1 MSGKQTQGDA
11 PPTPPIG
18 QRIREAREALNLGQ
32 EALADR
38 VGLARTA
45 LSAVEN
51 GKREV
56 SATELVQF
64 ADALGRPF
72 EFFFRPETASSF
84 DFQPLLR
91 VGNTDDAG
99 AASAP
104 RRGRPPKGDGRST
117 VREALIKFEELCRM
131 YLELEEVNG
140 LPVPELMKFPF
151 EPGRF
156 MYREAE
162 RMAELMRT
170 KLGLGPTLPATQLR
184 ELLEER
190 LSIKTFVLRSSSK
203 LSGACIYH
211 ERVGGCVLVIAKTIP
226 HMLYTLAHE
235 FGHLLAHRDTPI
247 VDEDLWAKTP
257 KEQFANAFAAS
268 LLMPR
273 GGVQELFSSIYHSR
287 STFTDV
293 DVIHMSRHFGVSFRA
308 MLYRL
313 QGLRLIAPGT
323 AQKLLGEYGK
333 AGTGP
338 TKRAEEAGLG
348 VEKHTFWLPLP
359 ERYVFLA
366 LRAYRNEELSIGRLA
381 EMLCDVDGKRRSI
394 EAAQK
399 FVDDYQAVPDGDDH
413 AVDPEDPGDE

>member
-1 MSGKQTQGDA
+1 MSENLTAANEGVHM
-11 PPTPPIG
+11 G

-32 EALADR
+32 EALADH
-38 VGLARTA
+38 VGIARTA

-51 GKREV
+51 GKRDV
-56 SATELVQF
+56 SATELLRF
-64 ADALGRPF
+64 ANALGRPF
-72 EFFFRPETASSF
+72 EYFLHRGTASSF

-91 VGNTDDAG
+91 VENLDEG
-99 AASAP
+99 AAAP
-104 RRGRPPKGDGRST
+104 RRGRPPKGDGRSAI
-117 VREALIKFEELCRM
+117 REALVKFEELCRM
-131 YLELEEVNG
+131 YLELEEITG

-156 MYREAE
+156 MYRDAE
-162 RMAELMRT
+162 RIADLVRT
-170 KLGLGPTLPATQLR
+170 RLGLGSTLPAAQLR

-190 LSIKTFVLRSSSK
+190 LAIKTFVLRSSSK

-211 ERVGGCVLVIAKTIP
+211 QRVGGCVLVIAKTIP

-235 FGHLLAHRDTPI
+235 LGHLLVHRDTPV
-247 VDEDLWAKTP
+247 VDEDLWGKKP
-257 KEQFANAFAAS
+257 REQFANAFAAS

-273 GGVQELFSSIYHSR
+273 AGVQETFSSIYRSR

-293 DVIHMSRHFGVSFRA
+293 EVIHLSRHFGVSFRA

-323 AQKLLGEYGK
+323 AEKLLTTHNKLGIGPAQR
-333 AGTGP
+333 AGQ
-338 TKRAEEAGLG
+338 AGLG
-348 VEKHTFWLPLP
+348 TEKHRFWHPLP

-381 EMLCDVDGKRRSI
+381 EMLCDADGRRRSI
-394 EAAQK
+394 EATQE
-399 FVDDYQAVPDGDDH
+399 FVASYQALSDGDD
-413 AVDPEDPGDE
+413 ANLAIEDSGDE

>member
-1 MSGKQTQGDA
+1 MSENKTMGEDA
-11 PPTPPIG
+11 TLRLG
-18 QRIREAREALNLGQ
+18 RRIREAREALNLGQ

-38 VGLARTA
+38 VGMPRTA
-45 LSAVEN
+45 LSALEN
-51 GKREV
+51 GKRDV
-56 SATELVQF
+56 SAAELLQF

-72 EFFFRPETASSF
+72 EYFLRPDATGF

-91 VGNTDDAG
+91 VGGLNEATPE
-99 AASAP
+99 P
-104 RRGRPPKGDGRST
+104 RRGRPRRGDGRSA

-131 YLELEEVNG
+131 YLELEEING

-162 RMAELMRT
+162 RIAELVRT
-170 KLGLGPTLPATQLR
+170 MLGLGPTLPATQLR

-190 LSIKTFVLRSSSK
+190 LAIKTFVLRSSSK

-211 ERVGGCVLVIAKTIP
+211 ERAGGCVLVIAKTIP

-235 FGHLLAHRDTPI
+235 LGHLLAHRDTPI

-273 GGVQELFSSIYHSR
+273 AGVQELFSSIYHSR

-313 QGLRLIAPGT
+313 QGLRLIAPGM
-323 AQKLLGEYGK
+323 AEQLLAAYGK

-338 TKRAEEAGLG
+338 MKRAEEAGLG
-348 VEKHTFWLPLP
+348 SEKYAFWRPLP

-381 EMLCDVDGKRRSI
+381 EMLCDADGRRRSI
-394 EAAQK
+394 EAAQD
-399 FVDDYQAVPDGDDH
+399 FVESYQALSHSEDGAI
-413 AVDPEDPGDE
+413 AVEDSGDE

>member
-1 MSGKQTQGDA
+1 MRAQVA
-11 PPTPPIG
+11 R
-18 QRIREAREALNLGQ
+18 RIREAREALNLGQ
-32 EALADR
+32 ETLAER
-38 VGLARTA
+38 VGMPRTA

-51 GKREV
+51 CKRDV
-56 SATELVQF
+56 SSTELVQF
-64 ADALGRPF
+64 AQALGRPF
-72 EFFFRPETASSF
+72 DYFLRPDSPDSF

-91 VGNTDDAG
+91 VGNVDDG
-99 AASAP
+99 VGEP
-104 RRGRPPKGDGRST
+104 RRGRPLKGNGRSP

-131 YLELEEVNG
+131 YLELEDLNG

-151 EPGRF
+151 EPGRS
-156 MYREAE
+156 MYRDAE

-190 LSIKTFVLRSSSK
+190 LAIKTFVLRSNSK

-211 ERVGGCVLVIAKTIP
+211 ERVGGCVLVIAKTTP

-235 FGHLLAHRDTPI
+235 LGHLLAHRDTPI

-268 LLMPR
+268 LLMSR
-273 GGVQELFSSIYHSR
+273 AGVQELFASIYRSR
-287 STFTDV
+287 ATFSDL

-313 QGLRLIAPGT
+313 QSLRLIAPGT
-323 AQKLLGEYGK
+323 AQQLLDAYSK

-338 TKRAEEAGLG
+338 TKRAEQAGLAG
-348 VEKHTFWLPLP
+348 ERHAFWRPLP

-366 LRAYRNEELSIGRLA
+366 LRAYRNADISIGRLA
-381 EMLCDVDGKRRSI
+381 EVLCDADGRRRSI
-394 EAAQK
+394 EAAQA
-399 FVDDYQAVPDGDDH
+399 FVESYQALSLDDDG
-413 AVDPEDPGDE
+413 AGLIEDGGDE